1 MVKIDSEVKQLTVR
15 EFLSDGQYVIPIY
28 QRNYDWG
35 ERETLQLLEDVS
47 DYAQKNSNQKYY
59 IGSAVVFVRNVNGTT
74 YFEMIDGQ
82 QRLTTLTI
90 LASLLNH
97 EGKADWFKQPNLS
110 YEHRKEADEALRR
123 LQEGMQSE
131 HPAARNI
138 VNVYALLK
146 KHLIPVLEAKGLDK
160 AQFADYLFNQVTI
173 LRIPLP
179 HDTQLNH
186 YFEIMNTRGEQLE
199 KHEVLKATLMSK
211 LQPEEHP
218 LFHWI
223 WEACADMNS
232 YVQMNFSIEQR
243 RIIFD
248 DQWAELRHRHFE
260 ALGEAFGKDNGK
272 LIETEE
278 DGAAHTLNSLFEDA
292 KKEVRYELPNDGN
305 SDDGTPDRFG
315 SIANFPN
322 FLLQALK
329 VCYHDSEF
337 YWPEVDE
344 AIKLDDKGL
353 ISTFQMVLKSMADE
367 EERGR
372 FVRFFIMELLFL
384 RIQYDRFVI
393 KRESIN
399 DAESW
404 SLKSIR
410 KYDNSNKVKYV
421 NTFSSNDSEEES
433 ENHAAKAI
441 RLLEAMFHVSA
452 PTQIYKHWLNA
463 VLYAVY
469 REEAITRSDLRE
481 RLYDLARCFMLDV
494 YLAGEGKVHRFEE
507 IVFRERYEPENRI
520 EEINWRRIDCGCNVH
535 NFIFNFYDFIT
546 WQKWQKWQNDPKSQN
561 NPKDYSKF
569 DFSYR
574 TSVEHFY
581 PQKPMKGYDCL
592 NEDVLH
598 SFGNLCLISS
608 SMNSK
613 FSNNMPKAKLA
624 NFGLDEEVRNGLS
637 LKLLEMMDVVKVKGD
652 WSENEIKVFNEEAKQ
667 RFQEA
672 LSNQGG
678 RETIPPIGHDLKEG
692 KE

>member
-28 QRNYDWG
+28 QRNFDWG
-35 ERETLQLLEDVS
+35 ERETLQLLEDIS

-90 LASLLNH
+90 LASLLKH

-138 VNVYALLK
+138 VNVYALLQ
-146 KHLIPVLEAKGLDK
+146 KHLIHVLEAKGLDK
-160 AQFADYLFNQVTI
+160 AQFADYLFNQVKI

-218 LFHWI
+218 LFHRV

-232 YVQMNFSIEQR
+232 YVQMKFSVENRTILFGEKWKELQ
-243 RIIFD
+243 FD
-248 DQWAELRHRHFE
+248 QFDRLRE
-260 ALGEAFGKDNGK
+260 ALFKQKDDEQKSKENSAP
-272 LIETEE
+272 L
-278 DGAAHTLNSLFEDA
+278 TLNRLFEDA
-292 KKEVRYELPNDGN
+292 KKGSRYGQSEVGSE
-305 SDDGTPDRFG
+305 GTGEQERFG
-315 SIANFPN
+315 SIINFPN
-322 FLLQALK
+322 FLLQVLK
-329 VCYHDSEF
+329 VCYHRSEF
-337 YWPEVDE
+337 YQEKIDE
-344 AIKLDDKGL
+344 QIRLDDKDL
-353 ISTFQMVLKSMADE
+353 IPIFETVLRSLDNE
-367 EERGR
+367 EKQAE
-372 FVRFFIMELLFL
+372 FVKFFIIKLLFL
-384 RIQYDRFVI
+384 RTQYDRYVI
-393 KRESIN
+393 KREEN
-399 DAESW
+399 NGTESW
-404 SLKSIR
+404 SLKTIQ
-410 KYDNSNKVKYV
+410 KYDKNKVDYV
-421 NTFSSNDSEEES
+421 NTFSDEGGD
-433 ENHAAKAI
+433 AKAV

-463 VLYAVY
+463 LLYALFHAPEI
-469 REEAITRSDLRE
+469 RKEPISASFLRDE
-481 RLYDLARCFMLDV
+481 LYNLACSFMLDV
-494 YLAGEGKVHRFEE
+494 YLAKEKTTFEDIVYRQKGKPAHDLNN
-507 IVFRERYEPENRI
+507 ID
-520 EEINWRRIDCGCNVH
+520 WGRIDQGCSVH

-546 WQKWQKWQNDPKSQN
+546 WQNDPEE
-561 NPKDYSKF
+561 YSKF

-581 PQKPMKGYDCL
+581 PQKPMKGYPVL
-592 NEDVLH
+592 NDDVLH

-672 LSNQGG
+672 LSNL
-678 RETIPPIGHDLKEG
+678 REEKQSPQ
-692 KE
+692 

>member
-1 MVKIDSEVKQLTVR
+1 MIDSKVKQLTVR
-15 EFLSDGQYVIPIY
+15 EFLSNGQYVIPIY

-35 ERETLQLLEDVS
+35 ERETLQLLEDIS

-90 LASLLNH
+90 LASLLKH
-97 EGKADWFKQPNLS
+97 EGEADWFKQPNLS

-146 KHLIPVLEAKGLDK
+146 KHLIPVLEAKELDK
-160 AQFADYLFNQVTI
+160 AQFADYLFNQVKI

-218 LFHWI
+218 LFHRI

-232 YVQMNFSIEQR
+232 YVQMKFSVENRTILFGENWRELQ
-243 RIIFD
+243 FD
-248 DQWAELRHRHFE
+248 QFDSLRE
-260 ALGEAFGKDNGK
+260 ALFKQKDGEQKSKENSAP
-272 LIETEE
+272 L
-278 DGAAHTLNSLFEDA
+278 TLNRLFEDA
-292 KKEVRYELPNDGN
+292 KKGSKYGQSEVGSE
-305 SDDGTPDRFG
+305 GTGEQERFG
-315 SIANFPN
+315 SIINFPN
-322 FLLQALK
+322 FLLQVLK
-329 VCYHDSEF
+329 VCYHRSEF
-337 YWPEVDE
+337 YKKEIDE
-344 AIKLDDKGL
+344 QIRLDDKGL
-353 ISTFQMVLKSMADE
+353 IPIFETVLRSLDNE
-367 EERGR
+367 EKQAK
-372 FVRFFIMELLFL
+372 FVKFFIIKLLFL
-384 RIQYDRFVI
+384 RTQYDRYVI
-393 KRESIN
+393 KREEN
-399 DAESW
+399 NGTESW
-404 SLKSIR
+404 SLKTIQ
-410 KYDNSNKVKYV
+410 KYDKNKVDYV
-421 NTFSSNDSEEES
+421 NTFGSNDSEEES

-469 REEAITRSDLRE
+469 REKTITHSDLRE

-494 YLAGEGKVHRFEE
+494 YLAGEGKVHGFEE
-507 IVFRERYEPENRI
+507 IVFRERYEPKNRI

-546 WQKWQKWQNDPKSQN
+546 WQKWQNDTKSQN
-561 NPKDYSKF
+561 DTQKKYSKF

-581 PQKPMKGYDCL
+581 PQKPMKGYERL

-637 LKLLEMMDVVKVKGD
+637 LKLLEMMDVVKEKGD

-672 LSNQGG
+672 L
-678 RETIPPIGHDLKEG
+678 RETPIGHDLKEG

>member
-1 MVKIDSEVKQLTVR
+1 MIDSKVKQLTVR

-35 ERETLQLLEDVS
+35 ERETLQLLEDIS

-90 LASLLNH
+90 LASLLKH

-146 KHLIPVLEAKGLDK
+146 KHLIPVLEAKELDK
-160 AQFADYLFNQVTI
+160 AQFADYLFNQVKI

-179 HDTQLNH
+179 HETQLNH

-218 LFHWI
+218 LFHRI

-232 YVQMNFSIEQR
+232 YVQMKFSVENRTILFGENWRELQ
-243 RIIFD
+243 FD
-248 DQWAELRHRHFE
+248 QFDSLRE
-260 ALGEAFGKDNGK
+260 ALFKQKDGEQKSKENSAP
-272 LIETEE
+272 L
-278 DGAAHTLNSLFEDA
+278 TLNRLFEDA
-292 KKEVRYELPNDGN
+292 KKGSRYGQSEVGSE
-305 SDDGTPDRFG
+305 GTGEQERFG
-315 SIANFPN
+315 SIINFPN
-322 FLLQALK
+322 FLLQVLK
-329 VCYHDSEF
+329 VCYHRSEF
-337 YWPEVDE
+337 YQEKKIEEKKIDE
-344 AIKLDDKGL
+344 QIRLDDKGL
-353 ISTFQMVLKSMADE
+353 IPIFETVLRSLGNE
-367 EERGR
+367 EKQAE
-372 FVRFFIMELLFL
+372 FVKFFIIKLLFL
-384 RIQYDRFVI
+384 RTQYDRYVI
-393 KRESIN
+393 KREEHN
-399 DAESW
+399 GTESW
-404 SLKSIR
+404 SLKTIQ
-410 KYDNSNKVKYV
+410 KYDKNKVDYV
-421 NTFSSNDSEEES
+421 NTFSSNDEGGD
-433 ENHAAKAI
+433 AKAV

-463 VLYAVY
+463 LLYAVD
-469 REEAITRSDLRE
+469 RKEQVSASFLRE
-481 RLYDLARCFMLDV
+481 RLYNLACSFMLDI
-494 YLAGEGKVHRFEE
+494 YLAKEKTTFEDIVYNQEGKPAHDLNN
-507 IVFRERYEPENRI
+507 ID
-520 EEINWRRIDCGCNVH
+520 WGRIDQGCSVH

-546 WQKWQKWQNDPKSQN
+546 WQKWQKDTKSQ
-561 NPKDYSKF
+561 KDSEDYSKF

-672 LSNQGG
+672 L
-678 RETIPPIGHDLKEG
+678 RETPIGHDLKEG

>member
-146 KHLIPVLEAKGLDK
+146 KHLTPVLEAKGLDK
-160 AQFADYLFNQVTI
+160 ARFADYLFNQVKI

-211 LQPEEHP
+211 LQPEEHS

-232 YVQMNFSIEQR
+232 YVQMNFSVENRTIL
-243 RIIFD
+243 FD
-248 DQWAELRHRHFE
+248 ENWRELQFDQFDSLRE
-260 ALGEAFGKDNGK
+260 ALFKQKDSEQKSKENSAP
-272 LIETEE
+272 L
-278 DGAAHTLNSLFEDA
+278 TLNRLFEDA
-292 KKEVRYELPNDGN
+292 KKGSRYGQSEVGSE
-305 SDDGTPDRFG
+305 GTGEQERFG
-315 SIANFPN
+315 SIINFPN
-322 FLLQALK
+322 FLLQVLK
-329 VCYHDSEF
+329 VCYHRSEF
-337 YWPEVDE
+337 YQEEKKIDE
-344 AIKLDDKGL
+344 QIRLDDKGL
-353 ISTFQMVLKSMADE
+353 IPIFETVLRSLDNE
-367 EERGR
+367 EKQAE
-372 FVRFFIMELLFL
+372 FVKFFIIKLLFL
-384 RIQYDRFVI
+384 RTQYDRYVI
-393 KRESIN
+393 KREKHN
-399 DAESW
+399 GTESW
-404 SLKSIR
+404 SLKTIQ
-410 KYDNSNKVKYV
+410 KYDKNKVGYV
-421 NTFSSNDSEEES
+421 NTFSDEGED
-433 ENHAAKAI
+433 AKAVQ
-441 RLLEAMFHVSA
+441 LLEAMFHVSA

-463 VLYAVY
+463 LLYALFHAPKI
-469 REEAITRSDLRE
+469 EEEQVSASFLRDLRNQ
-481 RLYDLARCFMLDV
+481 LYNLARSFMLDV
-494 YLAGEGKVHRFEE
+494 YLAKEKTTFEDIVYRQKGKPAHDLNN
-507 IVFRERYEPENRI
+507 ID
-520 EEINWRRIDCGCNVH
+520 WGRIDQGCSVH

-546 WQKWQKWQNDPKSQN
+546 WQKWQNDTKSQN
-561 NPKDYSKF
+561 DSEDYSKF

-672 LSNQGG
+672 LSN
-678 RETIPPIGHDLKEG
+678 ETIPQQDMT
-692 KE
+692 

>member
-90 LASLLNH
+90 LASLLKH

-146 KHLIPVLEAKGLDK
+146 KHLPPVLEAKGLDK
-160 AQFADYLFNQVTI
+160 AQFADYLFNQVKI

-211 LQPEEHP
+211 LQPEEHS

-232 YVQMNFSIEQR
+232 YVQMNFSVENRTILFGKNWRKLQFNQ
-243 RIIFD
+243 FD
-248 DQWAELRHRHFE
+248 SLRE
-260 ALGEAFGKDNGK
+260 ALFKQKDSEQKSKENSAP
-272 LIETEE
+272 L
-278 DGAAHTLNSLFEDA
+278 TLNRLFEDA
-292 KKEVRYELPNDGN
+292 KKGSRYGQSEVGSE
-305 SDDGTPDRFG
+305 GTGEQERFG
-315 SIANFPN
+315 SIINFPN
-322 FLLQALK
+322 FLLQVLK
-329 VCYHDSEF
+329 VCYHRSEF
-337 YWPEVDE
+337 YQEEKKIDKQ
-344 AIKLDDKGL
+344 IRLDDKGL
-353 ISTFQMVLKSMADE
+353 IPIFETVLQSLANE
-367 EERGR
+367 EEQAK
-372 FVRFFIMELLFL
+372 FVKFFIIKLLFL
-384 RIQYDRFVI
+384 RTQYDRYVI
-393 KRESIN
+393 KREKHN
-399 DAESW
+399 GTESW
-404 SLKSIR
+404 SLKTIQ
-410 KYDNSNKVKYV
+410 KYDKNKVDYV
-421 NTFSSNDSEEES
+421 NTFSSNDEGGD
-433 ENHAAKAI
+433 AKAV

-469 REEAITRSDLRE
+469 REEAITHSDLRE

-494 YLAGEGKVHRFEE
+494 YLAGEGKVHGFEE
-507 IVFRERYEPENRI
+507 IVFRERYEPKNRI

-561 NPKDYSKF
+561 GSKDYSKF

-581 PQKPMKGYDCL
+581 PQKPMKGYPVL
-592 NEDVLH
+592 NDDVLH

-637 LKLLEMMDVVKVKGD
+637 LKLLEMMDVVKEKGD

-672 LSNQGG
+672 LSNQS
-678 RETIPPIGHDLKEG
+678 PIEHDLKEG

>member
-15 EFLSDGQYVIPIY
+15 EFLSNGQYVIPIY

-35 ERETLQLLEDVS
+35 ERETLQLLEDIS

-90 LASLLNH
+90 LASLLKH

-146 KHLIPVLEAKGLDK
+146 KHLFPVLEAKELDK
-160 AQFADYLFNQVTI
+160 AQFADNLFNQVKI

-218 LFHWI
+218 LFHRI

-232 YVQMNFSIEQR
+232 YVQMKFSVGNRTILFGKNWRKLQ
-243 RIIFD
+243 FD
-248 DQWAELRHRHFE
+248 QFDSLRE
-260 ALGEAFGKDNGK
+260 ALFKQKDSEQKSKENSAP
-272 LIETEE
+272 L
-278 DGAAHTLNSLFEDA
+278 TLNRLFEDA
-292 KKEVRYELPNDGN
+292 KKGSRYGQSEVGSE
-305 SDDGTPDRFG
+305 GTGEQERFG
-315 SIANFPN
+315 SIINFPN
-322 FLLQALK
+322 FLLQVLK
-329 VCYHDSEF
+329 VCYHRSEF
-337 YWPEVDE
+337 YQEKKIDE
-344 AIKLDDKGL
+344 QIRLDDKGL
-353 ISTFQMVLKSMADE
+353 IPIFETVLQSLDNE
-367 EERGR
+367 EEQAE
-372 FVRFFIMELLFL
+372 FVKFFIIKLLFL
-384 RIQYDRFVI
+384 RTQYDRYVI
-393 KRESIN
+393 KREEN
-399 DAESW
+399 NGTESW
-404 SLKSIR
+404 SLKTIQ
-410 KYDNSNKVKYV
+410 KYDKNKVDYV
-421 NTFSSNDSEEES
+421 NTFSDEGGD
-433 ENHAAKAI
+433 AKAV

-463 VLYAVY
+463 LLYALHRDEPVT
-469 REEAITRSDLRE
+469 ASFLRNQ
-481 RLYDLARCFMLDV
+481 LYNLACSFMLDI
-494 YLAGEGKVHRFEE
+494 YLAKEKTTFEDIVYHQEGKPAHNLNN
-507 IVFRERYEPENRI
+507 ID
-520 EEINWRRIDCGCNVH
+520 WGRIDQGCSVH

-546 WQKWQKWQNDPKSQN
+546 WQNAPQKYP
-561 NPKDYSKF
+561 KF

-581 PQKPMKGYDCL
+581 PQKPMKGYPVL
-592 NEDVLH
+592 NDDVLH

-652 WSENEIKVFNEEAKQ
+652 WSENEIKVFNEEAKK

-672 LSNQGG
+672 LSNL
-678 RETIPPIGHDLKEG
+678 REEKQSPPIGHDLKEG

>member
-1 MVKIDSEVKQLTVR
+1 MMVKIDSEVKQLTVR

-90 LASLLNH
+90 LASLLKH

-110 YEHRKEADEALRR
+110 YEHRKEANEALRR

-146 KHLIPVLEAKGLDK
+146 KHLTPVLEAKGLDK
-160 AQFADYLFNQVTI
+160 AQFADYLFNQVKI

-211 LQPEEHP
+211 LQPEEHS

-232 YVQMNFSIEQR
+232 YVQMNFSVENRTILFGKNWRKLQ
-243 RIIFD
+243 FD
-248 DQWAELRHRHFE
+248 QFDSLRE
-260 ALGEAFGKDNGK
+260 ALFKQKDSEQKSKENSAP
-272 LIETEE
+272 L
-278 DGAAHTLNSLFEDA
+278 TLNRLFEDA
-292 KKEVRYELPNDGN
+292 KKGSRYGQSEVGSE
-305 SDDGTPDRFG
+305 GTGEQERFG
-315 SIANFPN
+315 SIINFPN
-322 FLLQALK
+322 FLLQVLK
-329 VCYHDSEF
+329 VCYHRSEF
-337 YWPEVDE
+337 YQEEKKIDKQ
-344 AIKLDDKGL
+344 IRLDDKGL
-353 ISTFQMVLKSMADE
+353 IPIFETVLQSLANE
-367 EERGR
+367 EEQAK
-372 FVRFFIMELLFL
+372 FVKFFIIKLLFL
-384 RIQYDRFVI
+384 RTQYDRYVI
-393 KRESIN
+393 KREKHN
-399 DAESW
+399 GTESW
-404 SLKSIR
+404 SLKTIQ
-410 KYDNSNKVKYV
+410 KYDKNKVGYV
-421 NTFSSNDSEEES
+421 NTFSDEGED
-433 ENHAAKAI
+433 AKAVQ
-441 RLLEAMFHVSA
+441 LLEAMFHVSA

-463 VLYAVY
+463 LLHALHRDEPVTASFLRNELYN
-469 REEAITRSDLRE
+469 
-481 RLYDLARCFMLDV
+481 LACSFMLDI
-494 YLAGEGKVHRFEE
+494 YLAKEKTTFEDIVYRQKGKPAHDLNN
-507 IVFRERYEPENRI
+507 ID
-520 EEINWRRIDCGCNVH
+520 WGRIDQGCSVH

-546 WQKWQKWQNDPKSQN
+546 WQNDPEE
-561 NPKDYSKF
+561 YSKF

-637 LKLLEMMDVVKVKGD
+637 LKLLEMMDVVKEKGD

-672 LSNQGG
+672 LSNQ
-678 RETIPPIGHDLKEG
+678 PPIGHDLKEG

>member
-35 ERETLQLLEDVS
+35 ERETLQLLEDIS

-90 LASLLNH
+90 LASLLKH

-131 HPAARNI
+131 HPAAQNI

-146 KHLIPVLEAKGLDK
+146 KHLFPVLEAKELDK

-218 LFHWI
+218 LFHRI

-232 YVQMNFSIEQR
+232 YVQMKFSVENRTILFGENWRELQ
-243 RIIFD
+243 FD
-248 DQWAELRHRHFE
+248 QFDCLRE
-260 ALGEAFGKDNGK
+260 ALFKQKDGEQKSKENSAP
-272 LIETEE
+272 L
-278 DGAAHTLNSLFEDA
+278 TLNRLFEDA
-292 KKEVRYELPNDGN
+292 KKGSRYGQSEVGSE
-305 SDDGTPDRFG
+305 GTGEQERFG
-315 SIANFPN
+315 SIINFPN
-322 FLLQALK
+322 FLLQVLK
-329 VCYHDSEF
+329 VCYHRSEF
-337 YWPEVDE
+337 YQEKIDE
-344 AIKLDDKGL
+344 RIRLDDKGL
-353 ISTFQMVLKSMADE
+353 IPIFETVLQSLANE
-367 EERGR
+367 EEQAE
-372 FVRFFIMELLFL
+372 FVKFFIIKLLFL
-384 RIQYDRFVI
+384 RTQYDRYVI
-393 KRESIN
+393 KREEN
-399 DAESW
+399 NGTESW
-404 SLKSIR
+404 SLKTIQ
-410 KYDNSNKVKYV
+410 KYDKNKVDYV
-421 NTFSSNDSEEES
+421 NTFSDEGED
-433 ENHAAKAI
+433 AKAV

-463 VLYAVY
+463 LLYVLEIRKEQISA
-469 REEAITRSDLRE
+469 SFLRNE
-481 RLYDLARCFMLDV
+481 LYNLACSFMLDI
-494 YLAGEGKVHRFEE
+494 YLAKEKTTFEDIVYRQEGKPAHDLNN
-507 IVFRERYEPENRI
+507 ID
-520 EEINWRRIDCGCNVH
+520 WGRIDQGCSVH

-546 WQKWQKWQNDPKSQN
+546 WQNAPQKYP
-561 NPKDYSKF
+561 KF

-581 PQKPMKGYDCL
+581 PQKPMKGYPVL
-592 NEDVLH
+592 NDDVLH

-672 LSNQGG
+672 FSNL
-678 RETIPPIGHDLKEG
+678 REEKQSPNRT
-692 KE
+692 

>member
-1 MVKIDSEVKQLTVR
+1 MMVKIDSEVKQLTVR

-90 LASLLNH
+90 LASLLKH

-146 KHLIPVLEAKGLDK
+146 KHLPPVLEAKGLDK
-160 AQFADYLFNQVTI
+160 AQFADYLFNQVKI

-211 LQPEEHP
+211 LQPEEHS

-232 YVQMNFSIEQR
+232 YVQMNFSVENRTILFGKNWRKLQ
-243 RIIFD
+243 FD
-248 DQWAELRHRHFE
+248 QFDSLRE
-260 ALGEAFGKDNGK
+260 ALFKQKDSEQKSKENSAP
-272 LIETEE
+272 L
-278 DGAAHTLNSLFEDA
+278 TLNRLFEDA
-292 KKEVRYELPNDGN
+292 KKGSRYGQSEVGSE
-305 SDDGTPDRFG
+305 GTGEQERFG
-315 SIANFPN
+315 SIINFPN
-322 FLLQALK
+322 FLLQVLK
-329 VCYHDSEF
+329 VCYHRSEF
-337 YWPEVDE
+337 YQEEKKIDKQ
-344 AIKLDDKGL
+344 IRLDDKGL
-353 ISTFQMVLKSMADE
+353 IPIFETVLQSLVNE
-367 EERGR
+367 EEQAK
-372 FVRFFIMELLFL
+372 FVKFFIIKLLFL
-384 RIQYDRFVI
+384 RTQYDRYVI
-393 KRESIN
+393 KREEHN
-399 DAESW
+399 GTESW
-404 SLKSIR
+404 SLKTIQ
-410 KYDNSNKVKYV
+410 KYDKNKVDYV
-421 NTFSSNDSEEES
+421 NTFSDEGGD
-433 ENHAAKAI
+433 AKAVQ
-441 RLLEAMFHVSA
+441 LLEAMFHVSA

-463 VLYAVY
+463 LLYALFHAPEI
-469 REEAITRSDLRE
+469 RKEPISASDLRGE
-481 RLYDLARCFMLDV
+481 LYNLACSFMLDV
-494 YLAGEGKVHRFEE
+494 YLAKEKTTFEDIVYHQEGKPAHDLNN
-507 IVFRERYEPENRI
+507 ID
-520 EEINWRRIDCGCNVH
+520 WGRIDQGCSVH

-546 WQKWQKWQNDPKSQN
+546 WQNDPEE
-561 NPKDYSKF
+561 YSKF

-652 WSENEIKVFNEEAKQ
+652 WSENEIKVFNEEAMRKLSSV
-667 RFQEA
+667 FQEA
-672 LSNQGG
+672 LSNQ
-678 RETIPPIGHDLKEG
+678 REEKQSPNRT
-692 KE
+692 

>member
-1 MVKIDSEVKQLTVR
+1 MVKIYSEVKQLTVR

-28 QRNYDWG
+28 QRNFDWG
-35 ERETLQLLEDVS
+35 ERETLQLLEDIS

-90 LASLLNH
+90 LASLLKH

-138 VNVYALLK
+138 VNVYALLQ
-146 KHLIPVLEAKGLDK
+146 KHLIHVLEAKGLDK
-160 AQFADYLFNQVTI
+160 AQFADYLFNQVKI

-218 LFHWI
+218 LFHRV

-232 YVQMNFSIEQR
+232 YVQMKFSVENRTILFGEKWKELQ
-243 RIIFD
+243 FD
-248 DQWAELRHRHFE
+248 QFDRLRE
-260 ALGEAFGKDNGK
+260 ALFKQKDGEQKSKENSAP
-272 LIETEE
+272 L
-278 DGAAHTLNSLFEDA
+278 TLNRLFEDA
-292 KKEVRYELPNDGN
+292 KKGSRYGQSEVGSE
-305 SDDGTPDRFG
+305 GTGEQERFG
-315 SIANFPN
+315 SIINFPN
-322 FLLQALK
+322 FLLQVLK
-329 VCYHDSEF
+329 VCYHRSEF
-337 YWPEVDE
+337 YQEKIDE
-344 AIKLDDKGL
+344 QIRLDDKDL
-353 ISTFQMVLKSMADE
+353 IPIFETVLRSLDNE
-367 EERGR
+367 EKQAEC
-372 FVRFFIMELLFL
+372 VKFFIIKLLFL
-384 RIQYDRFVI
+384 RTQYDRYVI
-393 KRESIN
+393 KREEN
-399 DAESW
+399 NGTESW
-404 SLKSIR
+404 SLKTIQ
-410 KYDNSNKVKYV
+410 KYDKNKVDYV
-421 NTFSSNDSEEES
+421 NTFSDEGGD
-433 ENHAAKAI
+433 AKAV

-463 VLYAVY
+463 LLYALFHAPEI
-469 REEAITRSDLRE
+469 RKEPISASFLRDE
-481 RLYDLARCFMLDV
+481 LYNLACSFMLDV
-494 YLAGEGKVHRFEE
+494 YLAKEKTTFEDIVYRQKGKPAHDLNN
-507 IVFRERYEPENRI
+507 ID
-520 EEINWRRIDCGCNVH
+520 WGRIDQGCSVH

-546 WQKWQKWQNDPKSQN
+546 WQNDPEE
-561 NPKDYSKF
+561 YSKF

-581 PQKPMKGYDCL
+581 PQKPMKGYPVL
-592 NEDVLH
+592 NDDVLH

-672 LSNQGG
+672 LSNL
-678 RETIPPIGHDLKEG
+678 REEKQSPQ
-692 KE
+692 

>member
-35 ERETLQLLEDVS
+35 ERETLQLLEDIS

-90 LASLLNH
+90 LASLLKH

-123 LQEGMQSE
+123 LQEDMQSE

-146 KHLIPVLEAKGLDK
+146 KHLIPVLEAKELDK

-211 LQPEEHP
+211 LQPEEHS
-218 LFHWI
+218 LFHRI

-232 YVQMNFSIEQR
+232 YVQMKFSVGNRTILFGEDWRELQ
-243 RIIFD
+243 FD
-248 DQWAELRHRHFE
+248 QFDHLHE
-260 ALGEAFGKDNGK
+260 ALFKQKDGEQNSKENNAP
-272 LIETEE
+272 L
-278 DGAAHTLNSLFEDA
+278 TLNRLFEDA
-292 KKEVRYELPNDGN
+292 KKGSRYGQSEVGSE
-305 SDDGTPDRFG
+305 GTGEQERFG
-315 SIANFPN
+315 SIINFPN
-322 FLLQALK
+322 FLLQVLK
-329 VCYHDSEF
+329 VCYHRSEF
-337 YWPEVDE
+337 YKSEFYKKEIDE
-344 AIKLDDKGL
+344 QIRLDDKGL
-353 ISTFQMVLKSMADE
+353 IPIFETVLQSLANE
-367 EERGR
+367 EKQAE
-372 FVRFFIMELLFL
+372 FVKFFIIKLLFL
-384 RIQYDRFVI
+384 RTQYDRYVI
-393 KRESIN
+393 KREEHN
-399 DAESW
+399 GTESW
-404 SLKSIR
+404 SLKTIQ
-410 KYDNSNKVKYV
+410 KYDKNKVGYV
-421 NTFSSNDSEEES
+421 NTFSDEGGD
-433 ENHAAKAI
+433 AKAVQ
-441 RLLEAMFHVSA
+441 LLEAMFHVSA

-463 VLYAVY
+463 LLYVLEIRKEQISA
-469 REEAITRSDLRE
+469 SFLRNE
-481 RLYDLARCFMLDV
+481 LYNLACSFMLDI
-494 YLAGEGKVHRFEE
+494 YLAKEKTTFEDIVYHQEGKPAHDLNN
-507 IVFRERYEPENRI
+507 ID
-520 EEINWRRIDCGCNVH
+520 WGRIDQGCSVH

-546 WQKWQKWQNDPKSQN
+546 WQNAPQKYP
-561 NPKDYSKF
+561 KF

-581 PQKPMKGYDCL
+581 PQKPMKGYPVL
-592 NEDVLH
+592 NDDVLH

-672 LSNQGG
+672 FSNL
-678 RETIPPIGHDLKEG
+678 REEKQSPNRT
-692 KE
+692 

>member
-1 MVKIDSEVKQLTVR
+1 MMVKIDSEVKQLTVR

-90 LASLLNH
+90 LASLLKH

-146 KHLIPVLEAKGLDK
+146 KHLPPVLEAKGLDK
-160 AQFADYLFNQVTI
+160 AQFADYLFNQVKI

-211 LQPEEHP
+211 LQPEEHS

-232 YVQMNFSIEQR
+232 YVQMNFSVENRTILFGKNWRKLQ
-243 RIIFD
+243 FD
-248 DQWAELRHRHFE
+248 QFDSLRE
-260 ALGEAFGKDNGK
+260 ALFKQKDSEQKSKENSAP
-272 LIETEE
+272 L
-278 DGAAHTLNSLFEDA
+278 TLNRLFEDA
-292 KKEVRYELPNDGN
+292 KKGSRYGQSEVGSE
-305 SDDGTPDRFG
+305 GTGEQERFG
-315 SIANFPN
+315 SIINFPN
-322 FLLQALK
+322 FLLQVLK
-329 VCYHDSEF
+329 VCYHRSEF
-337 YWPEVDE
+337 YQEEKKIDKQ
-344 AIKLDDKGL
+344 IRLDDKGL
-353 ISTFQMVLKSMADE
+353 IPIFETVLQSLVNE
-367 EERGR
+367 EEQAK
-372 FVRFFIMELLFL
+372 FVKFFIIKLLFL
-384 RIQYDRFVI
+384 RTQYDRYVI
-393 KRESIN
+393 KREKHNGTESW
-399 DAESW
+399 SW
-404 SLKSIR
+404 SLKTIQ
-410 KYDNSNKVKYV
+410 KYDKNKVDYV
-421 NTFSSNDSEEES
+421 NTFSDEGGD
-433 ENHAAKAI
+433 AKAVQ
-441 RLLEAMFHVSA
+441 LLEAMFHVSA

-463 VLYAVY
+463 LLYALFHAPEI
-469 REEAITRSDLRE
+469 REEPISASFLRDE
-481 RLYDLARCFMLDV
+481 LYNLACSFMLDI
-494 YLAGEGKVHRFEE
+494 YLAKEKTTFEDIVYRQKGKPAHDLNN
-507 IVFRERYEPENRI
+507 ID
-520 EEINWRRIDCGCNVH
+520 WGRIDQGCSVH

-546 WQKWQKWQNDPKSQN
+546 WQNAPQKYP
-561 NPKDYSKF
+561 KF

-581 PQKPMKGYDCL
+581 PQKPMKGYPVLHD
-592 NEDVLH
+592 DVLH

-652 WSENEIKVFNEEAKQ
+652 WSENEIKVFNEEAMRKLSSV
-667 RFQEA
+667 FQEA
-672 LSNQGG
+672 LSNQ
-678 RETIPPIGHDLKEG
+678 REEKQSPNRT
-692 KE
+692 

>member
-90 LASLLNH
+90 LASLLKH

-146 KHLIPVLEAKGLDK
+146 KHLIPVLEAKELDK
-160 AQFADYLFNQVTI
+160 AQFADYLFNQVKI

-218 LFHWI
+218 LFHRI

-232 YVQMNFSIEQR
+232 YVQMKFSVENRTILFGKNWRELQ
-243 RIIFD
+243 FD
-248 DQWAELRHRHFE
+248 QFDSLRE
-260 ALGEAFGKDNGK
+260 ALFKQKDGEQKSKENSAP
-272 LIETEE
+272 L
-278 DGAAHTLNSLFEDA
+278 TLNRLFEDA
-292 KKEVRYELPNDGN
+292 KKGSKYGQSEVGSE
-305 SDDGTPDRFG
+305 GTGEQERFG
-315 SIANFPN
+315 SIINFPN
-322 FLLQALK
+322 FLLQVLK
-329 VCYHDSEF
+329 VCYHRSEF
-337 YWPEVDE
+337 YKKEIDE
-344 AIKLDDKGL
+344 QIRLDDKGL
-353 ISTFQMVLKSMADE
+353 IPIFENVLRSLDNE
-367 EERGR
+367 EKQAE
-372 FVRFFIMELLFL
+372 FVKFFIIKLLFL
-384 RIQYDRFVI
+384 RTQYDRYVI
-393 KRESIN
+393 KREKHN
-399 DAESW
+399 GTESW
-404 SLKSIR
+404 SLKTIQ
-410 KYDNSNKVKYV
+410 KYDKNKVDYV
-421 NTFSSNDSEEES
+421 NTFSNEGED
-433 ENHAAKAI
+433 AKAVQ
-441 RLLEAMFHVSA
+441 LLEAMFHVSA

-463 VLYAVY
+463 LLYALEI
-469 REEAITRSDLRE
+469 RKKQICASFLRDE
-481 RLYDLARCFMLDV
+481 LYNLACSFMLDI
-494 YLAGEGKVHRFEE
+494 YLAKEKTTFEDIVYHQEGKPAHDLNN
-507 IVFRERYEPENRI
+507 ID
-520 EEINWRRIDCGCNVH
+520 WGRIDQGCSVH

-546 WQKWQKWQNDPKSQN
+546 WQNAPQKYP
-561 NPKDYSKF
+561 KF

-581 PQKPMKGYDCL
+581 PQKPMKGYPVL
-592 NEDVLH
+592 NDDVLH

-652 WSENEIKVFNEEAKQ
+652 WSENEIKVFNEEAKL

-672 LSNQGG
+672 L
-678 RETIPPIGHDLKEG
+678 REKQSPNRT
-692 KE
+692 

>member
-1 MVKIDSEVKQLTVR
+1 MIDSKVKQLTVR

-90 LASLLNH
+90 LASLLKH

-146 KHLIPVLEAKGLDK
+146 KHLFPVLEAKGLDK
-160 AQFADYLFNQVTI
+160 AKFADYLFNQVKI

-179 HDTQLNH
+179 HETQLNH

-218 LFHWI
+218 LFHRI

-232 YVQMNFSIEQR
+232 YVQMKFSVENRTILFGKNWRELQ
-243 RIIFD
+243 FD
-248 DQWAELRHRHFE
+248 QFDSLRE
-260 ALGEAFGKDNGK
+260 ALFKQKDGEQKSKENSAP
-272 LIETEE
+272 L
-278 DGAAHTLNSLFEDA
+278 TLNRLFEDA
-292 KKEVRYELPNDGN
+292 KKGSKYGQSEVGSE
-305 SDDGTPDRFG
+305 GTGEQERFG
-315 SIANFPN
+315 SIINFPN
-322 FLLQALK
+322 FLLQVLK
-329 VCYHDSEF
+329 VCYHRSEF
-337 YWPEVDE
+337 YQEKIDE
-344 AIKLDDKGL
+344 QIRLDDKDL
-353 ISTFQMVLKSMADE
+353 IPIFETVLQSLANE
-367 EERGR
+367 EKQAK
-372 FVRFFIMELLFL
+372 FVKFFIIKLLFL
-384 RIQYDRFVI
+384 RTQYDRYVI
-393 KRESIN
+393 KREEN
-399 DAESW
+399 NGTESW
-404 SLKSIR
+404 SLKTIQ
-410 KYDNSNKVKYV
+410 KYDKNKVDYV
-421 NTFSSNDSEEES
+421 NTFSDEGGD
-433 ENHAAKAI
+433 AKAV

-463 VLYAVY
+463 LLYALFHAPKIG
-469 REEAITRSDLRE
+469 EEQVSASFLRDLRNQ
-481 RLYDLARCFMLDV
+481 LYNLARSFMLDV
-494 YLAGEGKVHRFEE
+494 YLAKEKTTFEDIVYRQKGKPAHDLNN
-507 IVFRERYEPENRI
+507 ID
-520 EEINWRRIDCGCNVH
+520 WGRIDQGCSVH

-546 WQKWQKWQNDPKSQN
+546 WQNAPQKYP
-561 NPKDYSKF
+561 KF

-637 LKLLEMMDVVKVKGD
+637 LKLLEMMDVVKEKGD

-672 LSNQGG
+672 L
-678 RETIPPIGHDLKEG
+678 RETPIGHDLKEG

>member
-35 ERETLQLLEDVS
+35 ERETLQLLEDIS
-47 DYAQKNSNQKYY
+47 DYAQKDSNQKYY

-90 LASLLNH
+90 LVSLLKH

-160 AQFADYLFNQVTI
+160 AKFADYLFNQVKI

-211 LQPEEHP
+211 LQPEEHS

-232 YVQMNFSIEQR
+232 YVQMNFSVENRTILFGKNWRELQ
-243 RIIFD
+243 FD
-248 DQWAELRHRHFE
+248 QFDSLRE
-260 ALGEAFGKDNGK
+260 ALFKQKDGEQKSKENSAP
-272 LIETEE
+272 L
-278 DGAAHTLNSLFEDA
+278 TLNRLFEDA
-292 KKEVRYELPNDGN
+292 KKGSKYGQSEVGSE
-305 SDDGTPDRFG
+305 GTGEQERFG
-315 SIANFPN
+315 SIINFPN
-322 FLLQALK
+322 FLLQVLK
-329 VCYHDSEF
+329 VCYHRSEF
-337 YWPEVDE
+337 YKKEIDE
-344 AIKLDDKGL
+344 QIRLDDKGL
-353 ISTFQMVLKSMADE
+353 IPIFETVLQSLDNE
-367 EERGR
+367 EEQAE
-372 FVRFFIMELLFL
+372 FVKFFIIKLLFL
-384 RIQYDRFVI
+384 RTQYDRYVI
-393 KRESIN
+393 KREEHN
-399 DAESW
+399 GTESW
-404 SLKSIR
+404 SLKTIQ
-410 KYDNSNKVKYV
+410 KYDKNKVDYV
-421 NTFSSNDSEEES
+421 NTFSSNDEGGD
-433 ENHAAKAI
+433 AKAV

-463 VLYAVY
+463 LLYALEI
-469 REEAITRSDLRE
+469 RKKQICASFLRDE
-481 RLYDLARCFMLDV
+481 LYNLARSFMLDI
-494 YLAGEGKVHRFEE
+494 YLAKEKTTFEDIVYHQEGKPAHDLNN
-507 IVFRERYEPENRI
+507 ID
-520 EEINWRRIDCGCNVH
+520 WGRIDQGCSVH

-546 WQKWQKWQNDPKSQN
+546 WQKWQNDPKSHN
-561 NPKDYSKF
+561 DSEDYDSEDYSKF

-581 PQKPMKGYDCL
+581 PQKPMKGYPVL
-592 NEDVLH
+592 NDDVLH

-637 LKLLEMMDVVKVKGD
+637 LKLLEMMDVVKEKGD

-672 LSNQGG
+672 LSNLKEE
-678 RETIPPIGHDLKEG
+678 ETIPPIGHDLKEG

>member
-1 MVKIDSEVKQLTVR
+1 MIDSKVKQLTVR

-35 ERETLQLLEDVS
+35 ERETLQLLEDIS

-90 LASLLNH
+90 LASLLKH
-97 EGKADWFKQPNLS
+97 VGKADWFKQPNLS

-160 AQFADYLFNQVTI
+160 AQFADYLFNQVKI

-218 LFHWI
+218 LFHRI

-232 YVQMNFSIEQR
+232 YVQMKFSVENRTILFGKNWRELQ
-243 RIIFD
+243 FD
-248 DQWAELRHRHFE
+248 QFDPLRE
-260 ALGEAFGKDNGK
+260 ALFKQKDGEQKSKENSAP
-272 LIETEE
+272 L
-278 DGAAHTLNSLFEDA
+278 TLNRLFEDA
-292 KKEVRYELPNDGN
+292 KKGSKYGQSEVGSE
-305 SDDGTPDRFG
+305 GTGEQERFG
-315 SIANFPN
+315 SIINFPN
-322 FLLQALK
+322 FLLQVLK
-329 VCYHDSEF
+329 VCYHRSEF
-337 YWPEVDE
+337 YKKEIDE
-344 AIKLDDKGL
+344 QIRLDDKGL
-353 ISTFQMVLKSMADE
+353 IPIFETVLRSLDNE
-367 EERGR
+367 EKQAE
-372 FVRFFIMELLFL
+372 FVKFFIIKLLFL
-384 RIQYDRFVI
+384 RTQYDRYVI
-393 KRESIN
+393 KREEHN
-399 DAESW
+399 GTESW
-404 SLKSIR
+404 SLKTIQ
-410 KYDNSNKVKYV
+410 KYDKNKVDYV
-421 NTFSSNDSEEES
+421 NTFSSNDEGGD
-433 ENHAAKAI
+433 AKAV

-463 VLYAVY
+463 LLYALFHVEI
-469 REEAITRSDLRE
+469 RKEQISASFLRK
-481 RLYDLARCFMLDV
+481 RLYNLACSFMLDI
-494 YLAGEGKVHRFEE
+494 YLAKEKTTFEDIVYHQAGKPAHDLNN
-507 IVFRERYEPENRI
+507 ID
-520 EEINWRRIDCGCNVH
+520 WGRIDQGCSVH

-546 WQKWQKWQNDPKSQN
+546 WQNDPEE
-561 NPKDYSKF
+561 YSKF

-581 PQKPMKGYDCL
+581 PQKPMKGYERL

-637 LKLLEMMDVVKVKGD
+637 LKLLEMMDVVKEKGN
-652 WSENEIKVFNEEAKQ
+652 WSENEIKVFNEEAMRKLSSVFRKQ
-667 RFQEA
+667 
-672 LSNQGG
+672 LSNQGEEEQSPN
-678 RETIPPIGHDLKEG
+678 RT
-692 KE
+692 

>member
-35 ERETLQLLEDVS
+35 ERETLQLLEDIS

-59 IGSAVVFVRNVNGTT
+59 IGSAVVFVRNVNGTS

-90 LASLLNH
+90 LASLLKH

-146 KHLIPVLEAKGLDK
+146 KHLIPVLEAKELDK
-160 AQFADYLFNQVTI
+160 AQFGDYLFNQVKI

-218 LFHWI
+218 LFHRI

-232 YVQMNFSIEQR
+232 YVQMNFSVENRTILFGKNWRKLQ
-243 RIIFD
+243 FD
-248 DQWAELRHRHFE
+248 QFDSLRE
-260 ALGEAFGKDNGK
+260 ALFKQKDSEQKSKENSAP
-272 LIETEE
+272 L
-278 DGAAHTLNSLFEDA
+278 TLNRLFEDA
-292 KKEVRYELPNDGN
+292 KKGSRYGQSEVGSE
-305 SDDGTPDRFG
+305 GTGEQERFG
-315 SIANFPN
+315 SIINFPN
-322 FLLQALK
+322 FLLQVLK
-329 VCYHDSEF
+329 VCYHRSEF
-337 YWPEVDE
+337 YQEEKKIDKQ
-344 AIKLDDKGL
+344 IRLDDKGL
-353 ISTFQMVLKSMADE
+353 IPIFETVLQSLVNE
-367 EERGR
+367 EEQAK
-372 FVRFFIMELLFL
+372 FVKFFIIKLLFL
-384 RIQYDRFVI
+384 RTQYDRYVI
-393 KRESIN
+393 KREKHN
-399 DAESW
+399 GTESW
-404 SLKSIR
+404 SLKTIQ
-410 KYDNSNKVKYV
+410 KYDKNKVGYV
-421 NTFSSNDSEEES
+421 NTFSDEGGD
-433 ENHAAKAI
+433 AKAVQ
-441 RLLEAMFHVSA
+441 LLEAMFHVSA

-463 VLYAVY
+463 LLYALFHAPEIRKEQVSASFL
-469 REEAITRSDLRE
+469 RDLRNQ
-481 RLYDLARCFMLDV
+481 LYNLARSFMLDV
-494 YLAGEGKVHRFEE
+494 YLAKEKTTFEDIVYRQKGKPAHDLNN
-507 IVFRERYEPENRI
+507 ID
-520 EEINWRRIDCGCNVH
+520 WGRIDQGCSVH

-546 WQKWQKWQNDPKSQN
+546 WQKWQKDTKSQ
-561 NPKDYSKF
+561 KDSEDYSKF

-637 LKLLEMMDVVKVKGD
+637 LKLLEMMDVVKEKGD

-672 LSNQGG
+672 L
-678 RETIPPIGHDLKEG
+678 REKQSTPIGHDLKEG

>member
-35 ERETLQLLEDVS
+35 ERETLQLLEDIS

-90 LASLLNH
+90 LASLLKH
-97 EGKADWFKQPNLS
+97 EGKANWFKQPNLS

-123 LQEGMQSE
+123 LQEDMQSE

-146 KHLIPVLEAKGLDK
+146 KHLIPVLEAKELDK

-211 LQPEEHP
+211 LQPEEHS
-218 LFHWI
+218 LFHRI

-232 YVQMNFSIEQR
+232 YVQMKFSVGNRTILFGEDWRELQ
-243 RIIFD
+243 FD
-248 DQWAELRHRHFE
+248 QFDHLRE
-260 ALGEAFGKDNGK
+260 ALFKQKDGEQNSKENNAP
-272 LIETEE
+272 L
-278 DGAAHTLNSLFEDA
+278 TLNRLFEDA
-292 KKEVRYELPNDGN
+292 KKGSRYGQSEVGSE
-305 SDDGTPDRFG
+305 GTGEQERFG
-315 SIANFPN
+315 SIINFPN
-322 FLLQALK
+322 FLLQVLK
-329 VCYHDSEF
+329 VCYHGRKFCQNHDREF
-337 YWPEVDE
+337 YQEKIDE
-344 AIKLDDKGL
+344 QIRLDDKGL
-353 ISTFQMVLKSMADE
+353 IPIFETVLQSLNNE
-367 EERGR
+367 EKQAE
-372 FVRFFIMELLFL
+372 FVKFFIIKLLFL
-384 RIQYDRFVI
+384 RTQYDRYVI
-393 KRESIN
+393 KREEN
-399 DAESW
+399 NGTESW
-404 SLKSIR
+404 SLKTIQ
-410 KYDNSNKVKYV
+410 KYDKNKVDYV
-421 NTFSSNDSEEES
+421 NTFSDEGED
-433 ENHAAKAI
+433 AKAV

-463 VLYAVY
+463 LLYVLEIRKEQISA
-469 REEAITRSDLRE
+469 SFLRNE
-481 RLYDLARCFMLDV
+481 LYNLACSFMLDI
-494 YLAGEGKVHRFEE
+494 YLAKEKTTFEDIVYHQEGKPAHDLNN
-507 IVFRERYEPENRI
+507 ID
-520 EEINWRRIDCGCNVH
+520 WGRIDQGCSVH

-546 WQKWQKWQNDPKSQN
+546 WQNAPQKYP
-561 NPKDYSKF
+561 KF

-637 LKLLEMMDVVKVKGD
+637 LKLLEMMDIVKEKGD
-652 WSENEIKVFNEEAKQ
+652 WSENEIKVFNEEAKK
-667 RFQEA
+667 RFSE
-672 LSNQGG
+672 SIKKG
-678 RETIPPIGHDLKEG
+678 RN
-692 KE
+692 

>member
-90 LASLLNH
+90 LASLLKH

-218 LFHWI
+218 LFHRI

-232 YVQMNFSIEQR
+232 YVQMKFSVENRTILFGEKWKELQ
-243 RIIFD
+243 FD
-248 DQWAELRHRHFE
+248 QFDRLRE
-260 ALGEAFGKDNGK
+260 ALFKQKDGEQKSKENSAP
-272 LIETEE
+272 L
-278 DGAAHTLNSLFEDA
+278 TLNRLFEDA
-292 KKEVRYELPNDGN
+292 KKGSRNGQSEVGSE
-305 SDDGTPDRFG
+305 GTGEQERFG
-315 SIANFPN
+315 SIINFPN
-322 FLLQALK
+322 FLLQVLK
-329 VCYHDSEF
+329 VCYHRSEF
-337 YWPEVDE
+337 YQEKIDE
-344 AIKLDDKGL
+344 QIRLDDKDL
-353 ISTFQMVLKSMADE
+353 IPIFETVLRSLDNE
-367 EERGR
+367 EKQAE
-372 FVRFFIMELLFL
+372 FVKFFIIKLLFL
-384 RIQYDRFVI
+384 RTQYDRYVI
-393 KRESIN
+393 KREEN
-399 DAESW
+399 NGTESW
-404 SLKSIR
+404 SLKTIQ
-410 KYDNSNKVKYV
+410 KYDKNKVDYV
-421 NTFSSNDSEEES
+421 NTFSDEGGD
-433 ENHAAKAI
+433 AKAV

-463 VLYAVY
+463 LLYALFHAPEI
-469 REEAITRSDLRE
+469 RKEPISASFLRDE
-481 RLYDLARCFMLDV
+481 LYNLACSFMLDI
-494 YLAGEGKVHRFEE
+494 YLAKEKTTFEDIVYRQEGKPAHDLNN
-507 IVFRERYEPENRI
+507 ID
-520 EEINWRRIDCGCNVH
+520 WGRIDQGCSVH

-546 WQKWQKWQNDPKSQN
+546 WQNAPE
-561 NPKDYSKF
+561 DYSKF

-672 LSNQGG
+672 LSIRG
-678 RETIPPIGHDLKEG
+678 ESAVAI
-692 KE
+692 

>member
-1 MVKIDSEVKQLTVR
+1 MIDSEVKQLTVR
-15 EFLSDGQYVIPIY
+15 EFLSNGQYVIPIY

-35 ERETLQLLEDVS
+35 ERETLQLLEDIS

-90 LASLLNH
+90 LTSLLKH

-146 KHLIPVLEAKGLDK
+146 KHLFPVLEAKELDK

-218 LFHWI
+218 LFHRI

-232 YVQMNFSIEQR
+232 YVQMKFSVENRTILFGENWRELQ
-243 RIIFD
+243 FD
-248 DQWAELRHRHFE
+248 QFDSLRE
-260 ALGEAFGKDNGK
+260 ALFKQKDGEQKSKENSAP
-272 LIETEE
+272 L
-278 DGAAHTLNSLFEDA
+278 TLNRLFEDA
-292 KKEVRYELPNDGN
+292 KKGSKYGQSEVGSE
-305 SDDGTPDRFG
+305 GTGEQERFG
-315 SIANFPN
+315 SIINFPN
-322 FLLQALK
+322 FLLQVLK
-329 VCYHDSEF
+329 VCYHRSEF
-337 YWPEVDE
+337 YQEKKIDE
-344 AIKLDDKGL
+344 QIRLDDKGL
-353 ISTFQMVLKSMADE
+353 IPIFETVLQSLDNE
-367 EERGR
+367 EKQAE
-372 FVRFFIMELLFL
+372 FVKFFIIKLLFL
-384 RIQYDRFVI
+384 RTQYDRYVI
-393 KRESIN
+393 KREEN
-399 DAESW
+399 NGTESW
-404 SLKSIR
+404 SLKMIQ
-410 KYDNSNKVKYV
+410 KYDKNKVDYV
-421 NTFSSNDSEEES
+421 NTFSSNDEGGD
-433 ENHAAKAI
+433 AKAV

-463 VLYAVY
+463 LLYAVD
-469 REEAITRSDLRE
+469 RKEQVSALFLRE
-481 RLYDLARCFMLDV
+481 RLYNLAWSFMLDI
-494 YLAGEGKVHRFEE
+494 YLAKEKTTFEDIVYHQEGKPAHDLNN
-507 IVFRERYEPENRI
+507 ID
-520 EEINWRRIDCGCNVH
+520 WGRIDQGCSVH

-546 WQKWQKWQNDPKSQN
+546 WQNDPEE
-561 NPKDYSKF
+561 YSKF

-637 LKLLEMMDVVKVKGD
+637 LKLLEMMDVVKEKGD
-652 WSENEIKVFNEEAKQ
+652 WSENEIKAFNEEAKQ

>member
-1 MVKIDSEVKQLTVR
+1 MIDSEVKQLTVR
-15 EFLSDGQYVIPIY
+15 EFLSNGQYVIPIY

-35 ERETLQLLEDVS
+35 ERETLQLLEDIS

-90 LASLLNH
+90 LTSLLKH

-146 KHLIPVLEAKGLDK
+146 KHLFPVLEAKELDK

-218 LFHWI
+218 LFHRI

-232 YVQMNFSIEQR
+232 YVQMKFSVENRTILFGENWRELQ
-243 RIIFD
+243 FD
-248 DQWAELRHRHFE
+248 QFDSLRE
-260 ALGEAFGKDNGK
+260 ALFKQKDGEQKSKENSAP
-272 LIETEE
+272 L
-278 DGAAHTLNSLFEDA
+278 TLNRLFEDA
-292 KKEVRYELPNDGN
+292 KKGSKYGQSEVGSE
-305 SDDGTPDRFG
+305 GTGEQERFG
-315 SIANFPN
+315 SIINFPN
-322 FLLQALK
+322 FLLQVLK
-329 VCYHDSEF
+329 VCYHRSEF
-337 YWPEVDE
+337 YQEKKIDE
-344 AIKLDDKGL
+344 QIRLDDKGL
-353 ISTFQMVLKSMADE
+353 IPIFETVLQSLDNE
-367 EERGR
+367 EKQAE
-372 FVRFFIMELLFL
+372 FVKFFIIKLLFL
-384 RIQYDRFVI
+384 RTQYDRYVI
-393 KRESIN
+393 KREEN
-399 DAESW
+399 NGTESW
-404 SLKSIR
+404 SLKMIQ
-410 KYDNSNKVKYV
+410 KYDKNKVDYV
-421 NTFSSNDSEEES
+421 NTFSSNDEGGD
-433 ENHAAKAI
+433 AKAV

-463 VLYAVY
+463 LLYAVD
-469 REEAITRSDLRE
+469 RKEQVSALFLRE
-481 RLYDLARCFMLDV
+481 RLYNLAWSFMLDI
-494 YLAGEGKVHRFEE
+494 YLAKEKTTFEDIVYHQEGKPAHDLNN
-507 IVFRERYEPENRI
+507 ID
-520 EEINWRRIDCGCNVH
+520 WGRIDQGCSVH

-546 WQKWQKWQNDPKSQN
+546 WQNDPEE
-561 NPKDYSKF
+561 YSKF

-637 LKLLEMMDVVKVKGD
+637 LKLLEMMDVVKEKGD
-652 WSENEIKVFNEEAKQ
+652 WSENEIKAFNEEAKQ

-672 LSNQGG
+672 LSNL
-678 RETIPPIGHDLKEG
+678 REEKQSPQ
-692 KE
+692 

>member
-1 MVKIDSEVKQLTVR
+1 MVKIYSEVKQLTVR

-28 QRNYDWG
+28 QRNFDWG
-35 ERETLQLLEDVS
+35 ERETLQLLEDIS

-90 LASLLNH
+90 LASLLKH

-138 VNVYALLK
+138 VNVYALLQ
-146 KHLIPVLEAKGLDK
+146 KHLIHVLEAKRLDK
-160 AQFADYLFNQVTI
+160 AQFADYLFNQVKI

-218 LFHWI
+218 LFHRI

-232 YVQMNFSIEQR
+232 YVQMKFSVENRTILFGEKWKELQ
-243 RIIFD
+243 FD
-248 DQWAELRHRHFE
+248 QFDRLRE
-260 ALGEAFGKDNGK
+260 ALFKQKDGEQKSKENSAP
-272 LIETEE
+272 L
-278 DGAAHTLNSLFEDA
+278 TLNRLFEDA
-292 KKEVRYELPNDGN
+292 KKGSRYGQSEVGSE
-305 SDDGTPDRFG
+305 GTGEQERLG
-315 SIANFPN
+315 SIINFPN
-322 FLLQALK
+322 FLLQVLK
-329 VCYHDSEF
+329 VCYHRSEF
-337 YWPEVDE
+337 YQEKIDE
-344 AIKLDDKGL
+344 QIRLDDKGL
-353 ISTFQMVLKSMADE
+353 IPIFETVLRSLDNE
-367 EERGR
+367 EKQAE
-372 FVRFFIMELLFL
+372 FVKFFIIKLLFL
-384 RIQYDRFVI
+384 RTQYDRYVI
-393 KRESIN
+393 KREEHN
-399 DAESW
+399 GTESW
-404 SLKSIR
+404 SLKTIQ
-410 KYDNSNKVKYV
+410 KYDKNKVDYV
-421 NTFSSNDSEEES
+421 NTFSDEGGD
-433 ENHAAKAI
+433 AKAV

-463 VLYAVY
+463 LLYAVD
-469 REEAITRSDLRE
+469 RKEQVSASFLRNE
-481 RLYDLARCFMLDV
+481 LYNLACSFMLDI
-494 YLAGEGKVHRFEE
+494 YLAKEKTTFEDIVYRQEGKPAHDLNN
-507 IVFRERYEPENRI
+507 ID
-520 EEINWRRIDCGCNVH
+520 WGRIDQGCSVH

-546 WQKWQKWQNDPKSQN
+546 WQNAPE
-561 NPKDYSKF
+561 DYSKF

-667 RFQEA
+667 RFQKA
-672 LSNQGG
+672 LRNL
-678 RETIPPIGHDLKEG
+678 REENNPQIAHDLKEG
-692 KE
+692 KA

>member
-35 ERETLQLLEDVS
+35 ERETLQLLEDIS

-90 LASLLNH
+90 LASLLKH

-146 KHLIPVLEAKGLDK
+146 KHLIPVLEAKELDK
-160 AQFADYLFNQVTI
+160 AQFADYLFNQVKI

-218 LFHWI
+218 LFHRI

-232 YVQMNFSIEQR
+232 YVQMKFSVENRTILFGKNWRELQ
-243 RIIFD
+243 FD
-248 DQWAELRHRHFE
+248 QFDSLRE
-260 ALGEAFGKDNGK
+260 ALFKQKDGEQKSKENSAP
-272 LIETEE
+272 L
-278 DGAAHTLNSLFEDA
+278 TLNRLFEDA
-292 KKEVRYELPNDGN
+292 KKGSKYGQSEVGSE
-305 SDDGTPDRFG
+305 GTGEQERFG
-315 SIANFPN
+315 SIINFPN
-322 FLLQALK
+322 FLLQVLK
-329 VCYHDSEF
+329 VCYHRSEF
-337 YWPEVDE
+337 YKKEIDE
-344 AIKLDDKGL
+344 QIRLDDKGL
-353 ISTFQMVLKSMADE
+353 IPIFENVLRSLDNE
-367 EERGR
+367 EKQAE
-372 FVRFFIMELLFL
+372 FVKFFIIKLLFL
-384 RIQYDRFVI
+384 RTQYDRYVI
-393 KRESIN
+393 KREEHN
-399 DAESW
+399 GTESW
-404 SLKSIR
+404 SLKTIQ
-410 KYDNSNKVKYV
+410 KYDKNKVDYV
-421 NTFSSNDSEEES
+421 NTFSNEGED
-433 ENHAAKAI
+433 AKAVQ
-441 RLLEAMFHVSA
+441 LLEAMFHVSA

-463 VLYAVY
+463 LLYALEI
-469 REEAITRSDLRE
+469 RKKQICASFLRDE
-481 RLYDLARCFMLDV
+481 LYNLACSFMLDI
-494 YLAGEGKVHRFEE
+494 YLAKEKTTFEDIVYHQEGKPAHDLNN
-507 IVFRERYEPENRI
+507 ID
-520 EEINWRRIDCGCNVH
+520 WGRIDQGCSVH

-546 WQKWQKWQNDPKSQN
+546 WQNAPQKYP
-561 NPKDYSKF
+561 KF

-581 PQKPMKGYDCL
+581 PQKPMKGYPVL
-592 NEDVLH
+592 NDDVLH

-637 LKLLEMMDVVKVKGD
+637 LKLLEMMDVVKEKGD
-652 WSENEIKVFNEEAKQ
+652 WSENEIKVFNEEAMRKLSK

-672 LSNQGG
+672 LSNLSEEKQS
-678 RETIPPIGHDLKEG
+678 PQ
-692 KE
+692 

>member
-131 HPAARNI
+131 HPAAQNI

-146 KHLIPVLEAKGLDK
+146 KHLFPVLEAKELDK

-218 LFHWI
+218 LFHRI

-232 YVQMNFSIEQR
+232 YVQMKFSVENRTILFGENWRELQ
-243 RIIFD
+243 FD
-248 DQWAELRHRHFE
+248 QFDRLRE
-260 ALGEAFGKDNGK
+260 ALFKQKDGEQKSKENSAP
-272 LIETEE
+272 L
-278 DGAAHTLNSLFEDA
+278 TLNRLFEDA
-292 KKEVRYELPNDGN
+292 KKGSRYGQSEVGSE
-305 SDDGTPDRFG
+305 GTGEQERFG
-315 SIANFPN
+315 SIINFPN
-322 FLLQALK
+322 FLLQVLK
-329 VCYHDSEF
+329 VCYHRSE
-337 YWPEVDE
+337 YQEKIDE
-344 AIKLDDKGL
+344 QIRLDDKDL
-353 ISTFQMVLKSMADE
+353 IPIFETVLRSLDNE
-367 EERGR
+367 EKQAE
-372 FVRFFIMELLFL
+372 FVKFFIIKLLFL
-384 RIQYDRFVI
+384 RTQYDRYVI
-393 KRESIN
+393 KREEN
-399 DAESW
+399 NGTESW
-404 SLKSIR
+404 SLKTIQ
-410 KYDNSNKVKYV
+410 KYDKNKVDYV
-421 NTFSSNDSEEES
+421 NTFSDEGED
-433 ENHAAKAI
+433 AKAV

-463 VLYAVY
+463 LLYVLEIRKEQISA
-469 REEAITRSDLRE
+469 SFLRNE
-481 RLYDLARCFMLDV
+481 LYNLACSFMLDI
-494 YLAGEGKVHRFEE
+494 YLAKEKTTFEDIVYRQEGKPAHDLNN
-507 IVFRERYEPENRI
+507 ID
-520 EEINWRRIDCGCNVH
+520 WGRIDQGCSVH

-546 WQKWQKWQNDPKSQN
+546 WQNAPQKYP
-561 NPKDYSKF
+561 KF

-637 LKLLEMMDVVKVKGD
+637 LKLLEMMDVVKEKGD

-672 LSNQGG
+672 LRNLEEEKQSPQ
-678 RETIPPIGHDLKEG
+678 
-692 KE
+692 

>member
-146 KHLIPVLEAKGLDK
+146 KHLTPVLEAKGLDK
-160 AQFADYLFNQVTI
+160 ARFADYLFNQVKI

-211 LQPEEHP
+211 LQPEEHS

-232 YVQMNFSIEQR
+232 YVQMNFSVENRTIL
-243 RIIFD
+243 FD
-248 DQWAELRHRHFE
+248 ENWRELQFDQFDSLRE
-260 ALGEAFGKDNGK
+260 ALFKQKDSEQKSKENSAP
-272 LIETEE
+272 L
-278 DGAAHTLNSLFEDA
+278 TLNRLFEDA
-292 KKEVRYELPNDGN
+292 KKGSRYGQSEVGSE
-305 SDDGTPDRFG
+305 GTGEQERFG
-315 SIANFPN
+315 SIINFPN
-322 FLLQALK
+322 FLLQVLK
-329 VCYHDSEF
+329 VCYHRSEF
-337 YWPEVDE
+337 YQEEKKIDE
-344 AIKLDDKGL
+344 QIRLDDKGL
-353 ISTFQMVLKSMADE
+353 IPIFENVLRSLDNE
-367 EERGR
+367 EKQAE
-372 FVRFFIMELLFL
+372 FVKFFIIKLLFL
-384 RIQYDRFVI
+384 RTQYDRYVI
-393 KRESIN
+393 KREKHN
-399 DAESW
+399 GTESW
-404 SLKSIR
+404 SLKTIQ
-410 KYDNSNKVKYV
+410 KYDKNKVGYV
-421 NTFSSNDSEEES
+421 NTFSDEGED
-433 ENHAAKAI
+433 AKAVQ
-441 RLLEAMFHVSA
+441 LLEAMFHVSA

-463 VLYAVY
+463 LLYALEI
-469 REEAITRSDLRE
+469 RKKQICASFLRDE
-481 RLYDLARCFMLDV
+481 LYNLACSFMLDI
-494 YLAGEGKVHRFEE
+494 YLAKEKTTFEDIVYHQEGKPAHDLNN
-507 IVFRERYEPENRI
+507 ID
-520 EEINWRRIDCGCNVH
+520 WGRIDQGCSVH

-546 WQKWQKWQNDPKSQN
+546 WQNAPQKYP
-561 NPKDYSKF
+561 KF

-581 PQKPMKGYDCL
+581 PQKPMKGYPVL
-592 NEDVLH
+592 NDDVLH

-652 WSENEIKVFNEEAKQ
+652 WSENEIKVFNEEAMRKLSSV
-667 RFQEA
+667 FQEA
-672 LSNQGG
+672 LSNQ
-678 RETIPPIGHDLKEG
+678 REEKQSPNRT
-692 KE
+692 

>member
-90 LASLLNH
+90 LASLLKH

-146 KHLIPVLEAKGLDK
+146 KHLTPVLEAKGLDK
-160 AQFADYLFNQVTI
+160 AKFADYLFNQVKI

-218 LFHWI
+218 LFHRI

-232 YVQMNFSIEQR
+232 YVQMKFSVENRTILFGEKWKELQ
-243 RIIFD
+243 FD
-248 DQWAELRHRHFE
+248 QFDCLRE
-260 ALGEAFGKDNGK
+260 ALFKQKDSEQKSKENSAP
-272 LIETEE
+272 L
-278 DGAAHTLNSLFEDA
+278 TLNRLFEDA
-292 KKEVRYELPNDGN
+292 KKGSRYGQSEVGSE
-305 SDDGTPDRFG
+305 GTGEQERFG
-315 SIANFPN
+315 SIINFPN
-322 FLLQALK
+322 FLLQVLK
-329 VCYHDSEF
+329 VCYHRSEF
-337 YWPEVDE
+337 YQEKIDE
-344 AIKLDDKGL
+344 QIRLDDKDL
-353 ISTFQMVLKSMADE
+353 IPIFETVLRSLDNE
-367 EERGR
+367 EKQAE
-372 FVRFFIMELLFL
+372 FVKFFIIKLLFL
-384 RIQYDRFVI
+384 RTQYDRYVI
-393 KRESIN
+393 KREEN
-399 DAESW
+399 NGTESW
-404 SLKSIR
+404 SLKTIQ
-410 KYDNSNKVKYV
+410 KYDKNKVDYV
-421 NTFSSNDSEEES
+421 NTFSDEGED
-433 ENHAAKAI
+433 AKAV

-463 VLYAVY
+463 LLYALHRDEPVT
-469 REEAITRSDLRE
+469 ASFLRNQ
-481 RLYDLARCFMLDV
+481 LYNLACSFMLDI
-494 YLAGEGKVHRFEE
+494 YLAKEKTTFEDIVYHQEGKPAHDLNN
-507 IVFRERYEPENRI
+507 ID
-520 EEINWRRIDCGCNVH
+520 WGRIDQGCSVH

-546 WQKWQKWQNDPKSQN
+546 WQNAPQKYP
-561 NPKDYSKF
+561 KF

-581 PQKPMKGYDCL
+581 PQKPMKGYPVL
-592 NEDVLH
+592 NDDVLH

-672 LSNQGG
+672 LSNAEG
-678 RETIPPIGHDLKEG
+678 RETIPPNRT
-692 KE
+692 

>member
-90 LASLLNH
+90 LASLLKH

-218 LFHWI
+218 LFHRI

-232 YVQMNFSIEQR
+232 YVQMKFSVENRTILFGEKWKELQ
-243 RIIFD
+243 FD
-248 DQWAELRHRHFE
+248 QFDRLRE
-260 ALGEAFGKDNGK
+260 ALFKQKDGEQKSKENSAP
-272 LIETEE
+272 L
-278 DGAAHTLNSLFEDA
+278 TLNRLFEDA
-292 KKEVRYELPNDGN
+292 KKGSRNGQSEVGSE
-305 SDDGTPDRFG
+305 GTGEQERFG
-315 SIANFPN
+315 SIINFPN
-322 FLLQALK
+322 FLLQVLK
-329 VCYHDSEF
+329 VCYHRSEF
-337 YWPEVDE
+337 YQEKIDE
-344 AIKLDDKGL
+344 QIRLDDKDL
-353 ISTFQMVLKSMADE
+353 IPIFETVLRSLDNE
-367 EERGR
+367 EKQAE
-372 FVRFFIMELLFL
+372 FVKFFIIKLLFL
-384 RIQYDRFVI
+384 RTQYDRYVI
-393 KRESIN
+393 KREEN
-399 DAESW
+399 NGTESW
-404 SLKSIR
+404 SLKTIQ
-410 KYDNSNKVKYV
+410 KYDKNKVDYV
-421 NTFSSNDSEEES
+421 NTFSDEGGD
-433 ENHAAKAI
+433 AKAV

-463 VLYAVY
+463 LLYALFHAPEI
-469 REEAITRSDLRE
+469 RKEPISASFLRDE
-481 RLYDLARCFMLDV
+481 LYNLACSFMLDI
-494 YLAGEGKVHRFEE
+494 YLAKEKTTFEDIVYRQEGKPAHDLNN
-507 IVFRERYEPENRI
+507 ID
-520 EEINWRRIDCGCNVH
+520 WGRIDQGCSVH

-546 WQKWQKWQNDPKSQN
+546 WQNA
-561 NPKDYSKF
+561 PKDYSKF

-667 RFQEA
+667 RFQKA
-672 LSNQGG
+672 LSNL
-678 RETIPPIGHDLKEG
+678 REENNPQIGHDLKEG

>member
-35 ERETLQLLEDVS
+35 ERETLQLLEDIS
-47 DYAQKNSNQKYY
+47 DYAQKDSNQKYY

-90 LASLLNH
+90 LVSLLKH

-218 LFHWI
+218 LFHRI

-232 YVQMNFSIEQR
+232 YVQMKFSVENRTILFGEKWKELQ
-243 RIIFD
+243 FD
-248 DQWAELRHRHFE
+248 QFDRLRE
-260 ALGEAFGKDNGK
+260 ALFKQKDGEQKSKENSAP
-272 LIETEE
+272 L
-278 DGAAHTLNSLFEDA
+278 TLNRLFEDA
-292 KKEVRYELPNDGN
+292 KKGSRYGQSEVGSE
-305 SDDGTPDRFG
+305 GTGEQERFG
-315 SIANFPN
+315 SIINFPN
-322 FLLQALK
+322 FLLQVLK
-329 VCYHDSEF
+329 VCYHRSEF
-337 YWPEVDE
+337 YQEKIDE
-344 AIKLDDKGL
+344 QIRLDDKDL
-353 ISTFQMVLKSMADE
+353 IPIFETVLRSLDNE
-367 EERGR
+367 EKQAE
-372 FVRFFIMELLFL
+372 FVKFFIIKLLFL
-384 RIQYDRFVI
+384 RTQYDRYVI
-393 KRESIN
+393 KREEN
-399 DAESW
+399 NGTESW
-404 SLKSIR
+404 SLKTIQ
-410 KYDNSNKVKYV
+410 KYDKNKVDYV
-421 NTFSSNDSEEES
+421 NTFSDEGGD
-433 ENHAAKAI
+433 AKAV

-463 VLYAVY
+463 LLYALHRDESVT
-469 REEAITRSDLRE
+469 ASFLRNQ
-481 RLYDLARCFMLDV
+481 LYNLACSFMLDI
-494 YLAGEGKVHRFEE
+494 YLAKEKTTFEDIVYHQEGKPAHDLNN
-507 IVFRERYEPENRI
+507 ID
-520 EEINWRRIDCGCNVH
+520 WGRIDQGCSVH

-546 WQKWQKWQNDPKSQN
+546 WQNAPQKYP
-561 NPKDYSKF
+561 KF

-581 PQKPMKGYDCL
+581 PQKPMKGYPVL
-592 NEDVLH
+592 NDDVLH

-652 WSENEIKVFNEEAKQ
+652 WSENEIKVFNEEAKK

-672 LSNQGG
+672 LSNL
-678 RETIPPIGHDLKEG
+678 REEKQSPQ
-692 KE
+692 

>member
-1 MVKIDSEVKQLTVR
+1 MVKIYSEVKQLTVR

-28 QRNYDWG
+28 QRNFDWG
-35 ERETLQLLEDVS
+35 ERETLQLLEDIS

-90 LASLLNH
+90 LASLLKH

-138 VNVYALLK
+138 VNVYALLQ
-146 KHLIPVLEAKGLDK
+146 KHLIHVLEAKGLDK
-160 AQFADYLFNQVTI
+160 AQFADYLFNQVKI

-218 LFHWI
+218 LFHRV

-232 YVQMNFSIEQR
+232 YVQMKFSVENRTILFGEKWKELQ
-243 RIIFD
+243 FD
-248 DQWAELRHRHFE
+248 QFDRLRE
-260 ALGEAFGKDNGK
+260 ALFKQKDGEQKSKENSAP
-272 LIETEE
+272 L
-278 DGAAHTLNSLFEDA
+278 TLNRLFEDA
-292 KKEVRYELPNDGN
+292 KKGSRYGQSEVGSE
-305 SDDGTPDRFG
+305 GTGEQERFG
-315 SIANFPN
+315 SIINFPN
-322 FLLQALK
+322 FLLQVLK
-329 VCYHDSEF
+329 VCYHRSEF
-337 YWPEVDE
+337 YQEKIDE
-344 AIKLDDKGL
+344 QIRLDDKDL
-353 ISTFQMVLKSMADE
+353 IPIFETVLRSLDNE
-367 EERGR
+367 EKQAE
-372 FVRFFIMELLFL
+372 FVKFFIIKLLFL
-384 RIQYDRFVI
+384 RTQYDRYVI
-393 KRESIN
+393 KREEN
-399 DAESW
+399 NGTESW
-404 SLKSIR
+404 SLKTIQ
-410 KYDNSNKVKYV
+410 KYDKNKVDYV
-421 NTFSSNDSEEES
+421 NTFSDEGGD
-433 ENHAAKAI
+433 AKAV

-463 VLYAVY
+463 LLYALFHAPEI
-469 REEAITRSDLRE
+469 RKEPISASFLRDE
-481 RLYDLARCFMLDV
+481 LYNLACSFMLDV
-494 YLAGEGKVHRFEE
+494 YLAKEKTTFEDIVYRQKGKPAHDLNN
-507 IVFRERYEPENRI
+507 ID
-520 EEINWRRIDCGCNVH
+520 WGRIDQGCSVH

-546 WQKWQKWQNDPKSQN
+546 WQNDPEE
-561 NPKDYSKF
+561 YSKF

-581 PQKPMKGYDCL
+581 PQKPMKGYPVL
-592 NEDVLH
+592 NDDVLH

-672 LSNQGG
+672 LSNL
-678 RETIPPIGHDLKEG
+678 REEKQSPQ
-692 KE
+692 

>member
-90 LASLLNH
+90 LASLLKH

-146 KHLIPVLEAKGLDK
+146 KHLPPVLEAKGLDK
-160 AQFADYLFNQVTI
+160 AQFADYLFNQVKI

-211 LQPEEHP
+211 LQPEEHS

-232 YVQMNFSIEQR
+232 YVQMNFSVENRTILFGKNWRKLQ
-243 RIIFD
+243 FD
-248 DQWAELRHRHFE
+248 QFDSLRE
-260 ALGEAFGKDNGK
+260 ALFKQKDSEQKSKENSAP
-272 LIETEE
+272 L
-278 DGAAHTLNSLFEDA
+278 TLNRLFEDA
-292 KKEVRYELPNDGN
+292 KKGSRYGQSEVGSE
-305 SDDGTPDRFG
+305 GTGEQERFG
-315 SIANFPN
+315 SIINFPN
-322 FLLQALK
+322 FLLQVLK
-329 VCYHDSEF
+329 VCYHRSEF
-337 YWPEVDE
+337 YQEEKKIDKQ
-344 AIKLDDKGL
+344 IRLDDKGL
-353 ISTFQMVLKSMADE
+353 IPIFETVLQSLVNE
-367 EERGR
+367 EEQAK
-372 FVRFFIMELLFL
+372 FVKFFIIKLLFL
-384 RIQYDRFVI
+384 RTQYDRYVI
-393 KRESIN
+393 KREEHN
-399 DAESW
+399 GTESW
-404 SLKSIR
+404 SLKTIQ
-410 KYDNSNKVKYV
+410 KYDKNKVDYV
-421 NTFSSNDSEEES
+421 NTFSDEGGD
-433 ENHAAKAI
+433 AKAVQ
-441 RLLEAMFHVSA
+441 LLEAMFHVSA

-463 VLYAVY
+463 LLYALFHAPEI
-469 REEAITRSDLRE
+469 RKEPISASDLRGE
-481 RLYDLARCFMLDV
+481 LYNLACSFMLDV
-494 YLAGEGKVHRFEE
+494 YLAKEKTTFEDIVYHQEGKPAHDLNN
-507 IVFRERYEPENRI
+507 ID
-520 EEINWRRIDCGCNVH
+520 WGRIDQGCSVH

-546 WQKWQKWQNDPKSQN
+546 WQNDPEE
-561 NPKDYSKF
+561 YSKF

-652 WSENEIKVFNEEAKQ
+652 WSENEIKVFNEEAMRKLSSV
-667 RFQEA
+667 FQEA
-672 LSNQGG
+672 LSNQ
-678 RETIPPIGHDLKEG
+678 REEKQSPNRT
-692 KE
+692 

>member
-35 ERETLQLLEDVS
+35 ERETLQLLEDIS

-90 LASLLNH
+90 LASLLKH

-160 AQFADYLFNQVTI
+160 AKFADYLFNQVTI

-218 LFHWI
+218 LFHRI

-232 YVQMNFSIEQR
+232 YVQMKFSVENRTILFGEKWKELQ
-243 RIIFD
+243 FD
-248 DQWAELRHRHFE
+248 QFDPLRE
-260 ALGEAFGKDNGK
+260 ALFKQKDGEQKSKENSAP
-272 LIETEE
+272 L
-278 DGAAHTLNSLFEDA
+278 TLNRLFEDA
-292 KKEVRYELPNDGN
+292 KKGSRYGQSEVGSE
-305 SDDGTPDRFG
+305 GTGEQERFG
-315 SIANFPN
+315 SIINFPN
-322 FLLQALK
+322 FLLQVLK
-329 VCYHDSEF
+329 VCYHRSEF
-337 YWPEVDE
+337 YQEKIDE
-344 AIKLDDKGL
+344 QIRLDDKDL
-353 ISTFQMVLKSMADE
+353 IPIFETVLWSLDNE
-367 EERGR
+367 EKQAE
-372 FVRFFIMELLFL
+372 FVKFFIIKLLFL
-384 RIQYDRFVI
+384 RTQYDRYVI
-393 KRESIN
+393 KREEN
-399 DAESW
+399 NGTESW
-404 SLKSIR
+404 SLKTIQ
-410 KYDNSNKVKYV
+410 KYDKNKVDYV
-421 NTFSSNDSEEES
+421 NTFSDEGGD
-433 ENHAAKAI
+433 AKAV

-463 VLYAVY
+463 LLYALFHAPEI
-469 REEAITRSDLRE
+469 REEPISASDLRGE
-481 RLYDLARCFMLDV
+481 LYNLACSFMLDV
-494 YLAGEGKVHRFEE
+494 YLAKEKTTFEDIVYRQKGKPAHDLNN
-507 IVFRERYEPENRI
+507 ID
-520 EEINWRRIDCGCNVH
+520 WGRIDQGCSVH

-546 WQKWQKWQNDPKSQN
+546 WQNAPQKYP
-561 NPKDYSKF
+561 KF

-581 PQKPMKGYDCL
+581 PQKPMKGYPVL
-592 NEDVLH
+592 NDDVLH

-672 LSNQGG
+672 FSNL
-678 RETIPPIGHDLKEG
+678 REEKQSPNRT
-692 KE
+692 

>member
-90 LASLLNH
+90 LASLLKH

-110 YEHRKEADEALRR
+110 YEHRKEANEALRR

-146 KHLIPVLEAKGLDK
+146 KHLTPVLEAKGLDK
-160 AQFADYLFNQVTI
+160 AQFADYLFNQVKI

-211 LQPEEHP
+211 LQPEEHS

-232 YVQMNFSIEQR
+232 YVQMNFSVENRTILFGKNWRKLQ
-243 RIIFD
+243 FD
-248 DQWAELRHRHFE
+248 QFDSLRE
-260 ALGEAFGKDNGK
+260 ALFKQKDSEQKSKENSAP
-272 LIETEE
+272 L
-278 DGAAHTLNSLFEDA
+278 TLNRLFEDA
-292 KKEVRYELPNDGN
+292 KKGSRYGQSEVGSE
-305 SDDGTPDRFG
+305 GTGEQERFG
-315 SIANFPN
+315 SIINFPN
-322 FLLQALK
+322 FLLQVLK
-329 VCYHDSEF
+329 VCYHRSEF
-337 YWPEVDE
+337 YQEEKKIDKQ
-344 AIKLDDKGL
+344 IRLDDKGL
-353 ISTFQMVLKSMADE
+353 IPIFETVLQSLANE
-367 EERGR
+367 EEQAK
-372 FVRFFIMELLFL
+372 FVKFFIIKLLFL
-384 RIQYDRFVI
+384 RTQYDRYVI
-393 KRESIN
+393 KREEHN
-399 DAESW
+399 GTESW
-404 SLKSIR
+404 SLKTIQ
-410 KYDNSNKVKYV
+410 KYDKNKVDYV
-421 NTFSSNDSEEES
+421 NTFSSNDEGGD
-433 ENHAAKAI
+433 AKAV

-463 VLYAVY
+463 LLYAVD
-469 REEAITRSDLRE
+469 RKEQVSASFLRE
-481 RLYDLARCFMLDV
+481 RLYNLACSFMLDI
-494 YLAGEGKVHRFEE
+494 YLAKEKTTFEDIVYNQEGKPAHDLNN
-507 IVFRERYEPENRI
+507 ID
-520 EEINWRRIDCGCNVH
+520 WGRIDQGCSVH

-546 WQKWQKWQNDPKSQN
+546 WQNAPQKYP
-561 NPKDYSKF
+561 KF

-581 PQKPMKGYDCL
+581 PQKSTSC
-592 NEDVLH
+592 E
-598 SFGNLCLISS
+598 IS
-608 SMNSK
+608 
-613 FSNNMPKAKLA
+613 
-624 NFGLDEEVRNGLS
+624 
-637 LKLLEMMDVVKVKGD
+637 
-652 WSENEIKVFNEEAKQ
+652 
-667 RFQEA
+667 
-672 LSNQGG
+672 
-678 RETIPPIGHDLKEG
+678 
-692 KE
+692 